1 MKMKKTKIL
10 GLVLAL
16 IMFFANL
23 PFGSGVVRAEAGI
36 KIDDTNNFPD
46 KYFRKYISERF
57 DKIKDGY
64 LDSNEILEADFINP
78 QNTEI
83 ASLKGIEYFT
93 NMKVLSFDNTKISE
107 LDLSKN
113 TLLTELYCQD
123 SLLTSLDLRNNK
135 NLVKLSCG
143 GNKFKSL
150 VLSENTNLQEFSCIG
165 GHGGVLESIDLS
177 KNTKLKSINC
187 TNNFKLTELK
197 LGNMPE
203 LWELRC
209 ESNEI
214 ENLDLSNCPN
224 LKTLDCSYN
233 NLKSLDL
240 SKNKVLDWICCD
252 GNLITELD
260 LSNNSKLW
268 TVNCKDNGKLSKL
281 TLGNNPKLSTLK
293 CTDSALEELDLSNCP
308 NLKELDCS
316 ASYVNNNQG
325 KLKSIVLGNN
335 PELTKINCTNN
346 KLTDLDVSSCI
357 KLESLVI
364 TTNKIMKID
373 LRNNKKL
380 KTLSCMNN
388 NLTEVNLGQKPD
400 LVSINCMNNQIRAL
414 DLDQSPEL
422 RLLDMESNKIKELNL
437 DNNKALNT
445 LNCYQN
451 HLTSLDLS
459 NIGNNSISFYGDEQ
473 AYTITLP
480 RGSKTI
486 KPSYLP
492 GKFNID
498 KVDNLVGA
506 SKENDTLKLED
517 NTDYITYSYKAKDEC
532 YIKVRLT
539 IIYTD
544 TDIVGPVNP
553 EEIPNPNEDN
563 YYTVTF
569 VSEDLNKGK
578 VATKNTFY
586 VLNTSNK
593 TLASISEPITTPIK
607 NHIFEKWEPELDK
620 TKVIDKSLTFT
631 AKFTELAEII
641 GPVKPNVT
649 QNPDTDKYWTVTFKS
664 ENTDKGTVAEENT
677 VYVLKSSNKN
687 LDALENIAPNVT
699 PLDNNKFNG
708 WKPVLNHTTAID
720 KNLVINAQF
729 SELDTIV
736 GPVNP
741 SVTQNPDS
749 DKYCVVTFES
759 EDKNEGTV
767 EQNNTFYVLKTAG
780 KTLAD
785 LAEKAPKTETAEN
798 YIFNKWEPLL
808 DNKTAIDQSRKVT
821 AKFIELEAIIG
832 PVDPDKTKN
841 PYPDKYCVVTFESED
856 VDNGTLAPYNTFYVL
871 KTAGKTL
878 ADLAEKAPK
887 TTAAENYIFDKWEPL
902 LDNKTAIDQGRKVI
916 AKFAEIQS
924 IIGPVNPNVTI
935 NPNPNQ
941 YWSVTFVSDDT
952 SKGTVDK
959 NNTFYVLKSRHNL
972 GDLFNKEPET
982 TAVEGYA
989 FDRWDPMINVYT
1001 SIDSDLTVKAIFKEK
1016 TSPNLPDPA
1025 DPTDPKIIGPI
1036 NPNDAD
1042 AQVPDASKYWSVTF
1056 VSADQ
1061 NKGTVE
1067 GANTFYIPKT
1077 DSKKLS
1083 DLNIDSLKIIP
1094 KTGYKFEKWDTDLNT
1109 NIGDNLTVIAIFIKD
1124 ETNPGT
1130 KPNPPVGPNKPED
1143 PQDPSNPSNPQE
1155 PGLNERN
1162 YFIIRF
1168 LSADPDRGYIGRG
1181 DTITIDKSDRYT
1193 IADLAR
1199 LAPEAIPYRGY
1210 EFAGWLP
1217 YLYGNDDLIKGDMNI
1232 YARFVEAY
1240 VPRYFYERPEP
1251 RRTYDDRDHRE
1262 ERKEPVVEEV
1272 NNYDKL
1278 EAILFINDY
1287 VMQKSVNG
1295 VVSQVRM
1302 DIAPFIY
1309 QSRTMLPL
1317 RYVAESL
1324 GFMVTWDTKTKTVYL
1339 VDKENIVQIP
1349 VSTNN
1354 IVVNGKSF
1362 TSDVKPM
1369 IKNNRTMLPVANVA
1383 RALGL
1388 EDGKDILWDAAMKY
1402 VTLRRNVLK

>member
-10 GLVLAL
+10 GLVLAF
-16 IMFFANL
+16 IIFFTNL
-23 PFGSGVVRAEAGI
+23 PFGSGIVRAQAGI
-36 KIDDTNNFPD
+36 KIDDINNFPD

-93 NMKVLSFDNTKISE
+93 NMKTLSFDNIKITE

-113 TLLTELYCQD
+113 INLKELYCQN
-123 SLLTSLDLRNNK
+123 SLLTSLDLTNNK
-135 NLVKLSCG
+135 NLVMLEFS
-143 GNKFKSL
+143 GNKLASL
-150 VLSENTNLQEFSCIG
+150 DLSNNINLEVLNCSETDLIS
-165 GHGGVLESIDLS
+165 LDLS
-177 KNTKLKSINC
+177 KNIKLKKIFCNYNS
-187 TNNFKLTELK
+187 KLKELK
-197 LGNMPE
+197 LSDIPQ
-203 LWELRC
+203 LTELRC
-209 ESNEI
+209 EGNII
-214 ENLDLSNCPN
+214 EDLDLTMCPN
-224 LKTLDCSYN
+224 LETLDCSYN

-240 SKNKVLDWICCD
+240 SKNKELDWICSD
-252 GNLITELD
+252 GNPITELD
-260 LSNNSKLW
+260 LSNNPKLW
-268 TVNCKDNGKLSKL
+268 MVNCKNNKQLSKL
-281 TLGNNPKLSTLK
+281 ILGNNPKLTTLN
-293 CTDSALEELDLSNCP
+293 CPDSALEKIDLSNCP
-308 NLKELDCS
+308 KLQELDCS
-316 ASYVNNNQG
+316 ASYVNKNQG
-325 KLKSIVLGNN
+325 KLKSIILGNN
-335 PELTKINCTNN
+335 PELTKINCANN
-346 KLTDLDVSSCI
+346 IVTELDVSSCI
-357 KLESLVI
+357 KLEKLVI
-364 TTNKIMKID
+364 TNNQIMKID
-373 LRNNKKL
+373 LRNNKNL
-380 KTLSCMNN
+380 DTLSCMNN
-388 NLTEVNLGQKPD
+388 KLTEVNLGQKPN
-400 LVSINCMNNQIRAL
+400 LVKINCINNQIKAL

-422 RLLDMESNKIKELNL
+422 QSLDIEKNKIKELNL
-437 DNNKALNT
+437 ENNKALHT

-492 GKFNID
+492 GKFNLD
-498 KVDNLVGA
+498 KVENLVGA
-506 SKENDTLKLED
+506 NKENDALILED
-517 NTDYITYSYKAKDEC
+517 NTEVITYSYKAKDEC

-607 NHIFEKWEPELDK
+607 NHIFEKWESELDK

-641 GPVKPNVT
+641 GPVKPSVT
-649 QNPDTDKYWTVTFKS
+649 NNPDTNIYWSVTFKS

-741 SVTQNPDS
+741 SVTQNPNS

-785 LAEKAPKTETAEN
+785 LAKKAPKTEAAEN

-821 AKFIELEAIIG
+821 AKFTELEAIIG

-841 PYPDKYCVVTFESED
+841 PYPDKYCVVAFESED
-856 VDNGTLAPYNTFYVL
+856 VDNGTIAPYNTFYVL

-878 ADLAEKAPK
+878 ADLAKKAPK
-887 TTAAENYIFDKWEPL
+887 TEAAENYIFNKWEPL
-902 LDNKTAIDQGRKVI
+902 LDNKTAIDKSRKVI
-916 AKFAEIQS
+916 AKFAEIES
-924 IIGPVNPNVTI
+924 IIGPVNPNVTK

-941 YWSVTFVSDDT
+941 YWTVTFESEDT

-959 NNTFYVLKSRHNL
+959 NNTFYVLKSKHNL
-972 GDLFNKEPET
+972 GDLSNKEPQT

-989 FDRWDPMINVYT
+989 FDRWDPKINVYT
-1001 SIDSDLTVKAIFKEK
+1001 PIDKDLTVKAIFIEK
-1016 TSPNLPDPA
+1016 TSPNLPDPI
-1025 DPTDPKIIGPI
+1025 DPSKIDPI
-1036 NPNDAD
+1036 NPNDPD
-1042 AQVPDASKYWSVTF
+1042 AQRPSDVDNYFVITFESKDTT
-1056 VSADQ
+1056 
-1061 NKGTVE
+1061 KGTVE
-1067 GANTFYIPKT
+1067 GANTFYVPKNEN
-1077 DSKKLS
+1077 KKLS
-1083 DLNIDSLKIIP
+1083 DLNIDLLKKIA
-1094 KTGYKFEKWDTDLNT
+1094 KSGFKFEKWDTDLNT
-1109 NIGDNLTVIAIFIKD
+1109 SISDNLTVKAIFTKD

-1130 KPNPPVGPNKPED
+1130 TPKPPVGPN
-1143 PQDPSNPSNPQE
+1143 NPQE
-1155 PGLNERN
+1155 PSNPPINPNEPKPQEKE
-1162 YFIIRF
+1162 YCIIRF

-1181 DTITIDKSDRYT
+1181 DTITIKKNDRYT
-1193 IADLAR
+1193 ISDLAR
-1199 LAPEAIPYRGY
+1199 LAPEAIPYNGY
-1210 EFAGWLP
+1210 EFAGWSP
-1217 YLYGNDDLIKGDMNI
+1217 YLYGNQDIIKGDINI

-1240 VPRYFYERPEP
+1240 VTRYSYERRRP
-1251 RRTYDDRDHRE
+1251 RRIDDERDSRE
-1262 ERKEPVVEEV
+1262 EKKEPVVEEL

-1278 EAILFINDY
+1278 EAILFINDSIL
-1287 VMQKSVNG
+1287 QKSVNG
-1295 VVSQVRM
+1295 VVSSLRM

-1309 QSRTMLPL
+1309 QSRTMLPI

-1324 GFMVTWDTKTKTVYL
+1324 GFMVTWDAKTKTVYL

-1402 VTLRRNVLK
+1402 VTLKRNVLK